1 MTIFTGN
8 NSGGRPMGAR
18 SKLGEAFIE
27 AMLADFEKNGVKA
40 IATVRLEH
48 PEHYLK
54 IIAAIL
60 PKEIA
65 AEVSH
70 HYVARLPE
78 VAKTTEEWLER
89 YKPTPH

>member
-1 MTIFTGN
+1 
-8 NSGGRPMGAR
+8 MGAR

-40 IATVRLEH
+40 IERVRDEH
-48 PEHYLK
+48 PDQYLK
-54 IIAAIL
+54 IVASIL

-65 AEVSH
+65 AEVNH
-70 HYVARLPE
+70 RYVARMPE

-89 YKPTPH
+89 YKPVPH